1 MKPSAPK
8 NLASLLAL
16 LLGLLLLNPAFAGKP
31 VKDPEPTVSPLA
43 TDLQA
48 LLTEASAL
56 NTRLAGISLGAD
68 NLCGELLAANQAAN
82 AQLDNIANVDAS
94 LAAPLTLDADILQAL
109 EDLSG
114 VYVSLGS
121 EAVRLSTDL
130 DALTRTLDQLSI
142 AQGISA
148 MLRLSDDIGTMADR
162 IGEMADRIL
171 IMADNIGLMAD
182 QILLTQQIQNS
193 NVALTQQNILTAQT
207 NVLNLVAQSDT
218 SAYDLDLANQL
229 SLATLLEVDMNAVL
243 LSAENAAGELAAIE
257 TDVDALKTL
266 ILNTDNALSTDAA
279 SNTLY
284 INQQS
289 LITLL
294 DLSGKLGAFAVAVQG
309 YAVAID
315 GLNAISATPTLTDS
329 VGSVLRLSDD
339 IGVMAGRIGEQADLI
354 LAMADNIGV
363 QSDQI
368 LLTQQQQSLNVAAT
382 QAALLQAQELMIGLI
397 VAYGL

>member
-1 MKPSAPK
+1 MKPIAPK
-8 NLASLLAL
+8 NLASLLAVL
-16 LLGLLLLNPAFAGKP
+16 FGLLLLNPAFAARP
-31 VKDPEPTVSPLA
+31 APEPEPTVSPLA

-48 LLTEASAL
+48 LLSEASAL
-56 NTRLAGISLGAD
+56 NTQLAGISLGAD
-68 NLCGELLAANQAAN
+68 TLCGELLQANQVAN
-82 AQLDNIANVDAS
+82 AHIDNIANVEAS

-121 EAVRLSTDL
+121 EAVRLSSDL
-130 DALTRTLDQLSI
+130 DALTRTVDQLSI

-148 MLRLSDDIGTMADR
+148 MLRLSDDIGTMAGR

-171 IMADNIGLMAD
+171 VMADNIGLMAD

-207 NVLNLVAQSDT
+207 NVLNLVAQLDT
-218 SAYDLDLANQL
+218 SAYDLDLASQL

-243 LSAENAAGELAAIE
+243 LTAENAASELAAIE

-266 ILNTDNALSTDAA
+266 ILNTDNALGTDAA

>member
-1 MKPSAPK
+1 MKPIAPK
-8 NLASLLAL
+8 NLASLLAVL
-16 LLGLLLLNPAFAGKP
+16 FGLLLLNPAFAARP
-31 VKDPEPTVSPLA
+31 APEPEPTVSPLA

-48 LLTEASAL
+48 LLSEASAL
-56 NTRLAGISLGAD
+56 NTQLAGISLGAD
-68 NLCGELLAANQAAN
+68 TLCGELLQANQAAN
-82 AQLDNIANVDAS
+82 AHIDNIANVEAS

-121 EAVRLSTDL
+121 EAVRLSSDL
-130 DALTRTLDQLSI
+130 DALTRTVDQLSI

-148 MLRLSDDIGTMADR
+148 MLRLSDDIGTMAGR

-171 IMADNIGLMAD
+171 VMADNIGLMAD

-207 NVLNLVAQSDT
+207 NVLNLVAQLDT
-218 SAYDLDLANQL
+218 SAYDLDLASQL

-243 LSAENAAGELAAIE
+243 LTAENAASELAAIE
-257 TDVDALKTL
+257 TDVDALKSL
-266 ILNTDNALSTDAA
+266 ILNTDNALGTDAA

-315 GLNAISATPTLTDS
+315 ALNAISATPTLTDS